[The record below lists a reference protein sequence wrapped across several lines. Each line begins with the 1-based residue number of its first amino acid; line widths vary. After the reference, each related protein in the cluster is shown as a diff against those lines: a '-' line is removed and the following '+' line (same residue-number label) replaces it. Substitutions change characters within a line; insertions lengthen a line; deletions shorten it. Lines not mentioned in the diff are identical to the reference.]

1 MCLEI
6 NVRSL
11 YLCNCSLW
19 CSFWGKHFKLQVI
32 KIFDSCLCGNKCLWA
47 FRAKET
53 ESALQL
59 SESRSQELM
68 KALAKE
74 QEQSMEMTSNLKKEV
89 NSLHEVWVICNSKLL
104 VSPEMIHTFT
114 YITSWCVFVSS

>member
-1 MCLEI
+1 MTA
-6 NVRSL
+6 V
-11 YLCNCSLW
+11 YV
-19 CSFWGKHFKLQVI
+19 VI
-32 KIFDSCLCGNKCLWA
+32 SNKCFWA

-74 QEQSMEMTSNLKKEV
+74 QNQSMEVASNLKKEV
-89 NSLHEVWVICNSKLL
+89 NSLHEVWVICNTKLL
-104 VSPEMIHTFT
+104 VSPENLHTVLAG
-114 YITSWCVFVSS
+114 VFS